1 MVVAQQ
7 DVSEIARERET
18 FKYDALTIST
28 AGLRGPHPPK
38 SIPSVFLSSTP
49 DPGLTAFAQLG
60 LYKLNASRSMISLFD
75 RKYQH
80 IVAEALRPEPGQRD
94 NKEDQNWFNGLAF
107 ERLTSVCE
115 HVVTGGAV
123 AQSIPGTEHGLG
135 VADIPVSII
144 KHLDGDRRFCHI
156 QDPKRQFYAGVP
168 IRSPAGINIGV
179 YCIFDSKPRPEG
191 LNAEEVRFIR
201 DMSKVVMDYLE
212 SKRSH
217 ECYRREQR
225 IVRGMGS
232 LINGEATLWKED
244 DSAASVP
251 TAFRDIAGL
260 SEGLLN
266 KKLQSTTTA
275 ASGLQHTEPNT
286 ASDQELPISYE
297 YPPNFG
303 SHDVQEPQTR
313 VTTGPVQSPKSPSPV
328 TKPIEAT
335 IDTNPAA
342 EIPILAPAAVVIE
355 PPVIKPRSGLT
366 GSLRSEIEHN
376 FSRAANVIREA
387 FEVQGVLFLDASI
400 RSYGG
405 LVTNISSETE
415 PCSSGPS
422 GSDDGRRSP
431 SSPSTTRSPSLCDV
445 LGFSK
450 THSSSILGDDVPKE
464 FKQCKEWFLQRLL
477 RRHPRG
483 RTWNF
488 ESDGT
493 LCDPA
498 ANSESDLSPGESL
511 EAPLS
516 ALRETAKIND
526 NGQKGSK
533 SSKKLINTAA
543 RIIKMFP
550 GARSVAMIPL
560 WDAQTGRVYAGGFM
574 WTKTPTRTFSE
585 ETELSCLR
593 VFALTVMSD
602 VARLKLQSAEEAKTD
617 ILGSISHELR
627 SPLHGLVGAVEL
639 LRDTSLNTMQDGILN
654 AIESS
659 GRTLLDTIEH
669 LLDYVKTTSKK
680 SARSRRRGS
689 IDARQRLSP
698 TTGPAV
704 QLDLLLEEV
713 VESVLAGYKHLAKSQ
728 THSATPFTASSQ
740 QRVLISKGS
749 HPSGDE
755 LVASQSS
762 GGTVQCS
769 LDIDHSAKWAFRM
782 HPGAFRR
789 VVMNLFGN
797 SLKFTTSG
805 FIHVSLRQE
814 SQADPKGTPGTTRVV
829 LTVSDSGKGMTE
841 SFLRNH
847 LFTPF
852 TQEDQFAV
860 GTGLGLSLVRH
871 TTEAYGGT
879 IDVSSKVGVGTTI
892 AVTLPLLPV
901 AEQAPDNDETS
912 FWQDV
917 KSLAGRRI
925 QFCNSASGA
934 IRDALDAGGAKPK
947 SQHQLIEAICQNSL
961 GMIIISTHQ
970 LDPVLPD
977 YIICVAGNGHTCSD
991 ASSRQTTSQ
1000 CPYVFICED
1009 LAAAHKSSAVDNGG
1023 LPGIYEFCSQPV
1035 GLRKLARILLS
1046 CQRRWLAFQDSGT
1059 ALKSQTNHA
1068 VPSTQMQQE
1077 EPKHSPT
1084 PAPPALTLRL
1094 AHEKKYSMSIES
1106 DLPSKAEQ
1114 GNGIVPTSQALVA
1127 QPKVAVIDAGVL
1139 KVLPVA
1145 SDVRK
1150 PILIV
1155 DDNQINLKV
1164 MAAYLT
1170 KLKYTSV
1177 SATNGL
1183 EALNLYKED
1192 PSKYS
1197 CVLTDISMPVMD
1209 GLESTRRIREFEL
1222 SSSRKSVVVIALTGL
1237 DRAGVQQ
1244 DALAS
1249 GVDLFLTRPLT
1260 IRGLEKALLAMGLG

>member
-1 MVVAQQ
+1 MVIAAQ

-28 AGLRGPHPPK
+28 AGLHGPDPPK

-60 LYKLNASRSMISLFD
+60 LYKLNAARSMISLFD

-80 IVAEALRPEPGQRD
+80 IVAEALRPELGQKD
-94 NKEDQNWFNGLAF
+94 NQENQNWFNGLAF

-115 HVVTGGAV
+115 HVVTGEAV

-144 KHLDGDRRFCHI
+144 KHLDGDKRFCHI
-156 QDPKRQFYAGVP
+156 QDPTRQFYAGVP

-179 YCIFDSKPRPEG
+179 YCIFDSRPRPGG
-191 LNAEEVRFIR
+191 LNVEEVRFIR

-232 LINGEATLWKED
+232 LINGEATLWKEESTSID
-244 DSAASVP
+244 P
-251 TAFRDIAGL
+251 TAFRDMPGL
-260 SEGLLN
+260 SEGILN

-275 ASGLQHTEPNT
+275 TGDPQQLEHNM
-286 ASDQELPISYE
+286 ASDEELPISYE
-297 YPPNFG
+297 MPTAFGGHSIPKPPK
-303 SHDVQEPQTR
+303 R
-313 VTTGPVQSPKSPSPV
+313 VTIDSVQSPKALSTTV
-328 TKPIEAT
+328 AEAT
-335 IDTNPAA
+335 IDTKPSAEAPRTTPAA
-342 EIPILAPAAVVIE
+342 AVMKT
-355 PPVIKPRSGLT
+355 PVAKPRISQM
-366 GSLRSEIEHN
+366 GSLRSEIERN

-387 FEVQGVLFLDASI
+387 FEVQGVLFLDASV

-405 LVTNISSETE
+405 LVTNITSETE
-415 PCSSGPS
+415 PGSSGLSSSS
-422 GSDDGRRSP
+422 GDDGQRSP
-431 SSPSTTRSPSLCDV
+431 TGSFTTRSSSICDV

-450 THSSSILGDDVPKE
+450 SHISSILGDAIPNE
-464 FKQCKEWFLQRLL
+464 FTECKEWFLQRLL

-488 ESDGT
+488 EADGT

-498 ANSESDLSPGESL
+498 ASSDSDLSPLESV
-511 EAPLS
+511 EAPPS
-516 ALRETAKIND
+516 SLRETSKSHETDEKAA
-526 NGQKGSK
+526 K

-550 GARSVAMIPL
+550 GARSVAIVPL
-560 WDAQTGRVYAGGFM
+560 WDAQTGRVYAGGFI

-593 VFALTVMSD
+593 VFALTVMAD

-617 ILGSISHELR
+617 VLGSISHELR

-639 LRDTSLNTMQDGILN
+639 LKDTSLNTVQDGILN

-669 LLDYVKTTSKK
+669 LLDYVKTNSKK
-680 SARSRRRGS
+680 SSRSRRRGS
-689 IDARQRLSP
+689 SIDTRQRLSS
-698 TTGPAV
+698 TTGPPV
-704 QLDLLLEEV
+704 QLDLLVEEV
-713 VESVLAGYKHLAKSQ
+713 VESVLAGYKHLTRSQ
-728 THSATPFTASSQ
+728 THASTPFTASTP
-740 QRVLISKGS
+740 QRLFTSKGS
-749 HPSGDE
+749 HASAGE
-755 LVASQSS
+755 LLADRPP
-762 GGTVQCS
+762 GGAVQCS
-769 LDIDHSAKWAFRM
+769 LDIDHSTKWAFRM

-805 FIHVSLRQE
+805 FIHISLRQE
-814 SQADPKGTPGTTRVV
+814 SQKDHKGAPDTTRVV
-829 LTVSDSGKGMTE
+829 LSVSDSGKGMTE
-841 SFLRNH
+841 TFLRNH

-852 TQEDQFAV
+852 SQEDQFAV

-879 IDVSSKVGVGTTI
+879 IDVSSKIGFGTT
-892 AVTLPLLPV
+892 VTVKLPLLPV
-901 AEQAPDNDETS
+901 SEQALDNDETS

-917 KSLAGRRI
+917 KSLAGQRV
-925 QFCNSASGA
+925 QFCKSEEGITTFGSDASGPK
-934 IRDALDAGGAKPK
+934 LK
-947 SQHQLIEAICQNSL
+947 SQQQLIEGICQNVL
-961 GMIIISTHQ
+961 GMVMLTTDHSEP
-970 LDPVLPD
+970 LLPD
-977 YIICVAGNGHTCSD
+977 YVICMAGNGHTCSD
-991 ASSRQTTSQ
+991 SRSQQRTFQ
-1000 CPYVFICED
+1000 CPYIFICDD
-1009 LAAAHKSSAVDNGG
+1009 LASAHRSSAADHSRSLGV
-1023 LPGIYEFCSQPV
+1023 YEFCSQPV
-1035 GLRKLARILLS
+1035 GLRKLARTLLN
-1046 CQRRWLAFQDSGT
+1046 CQRRWAALQGSGI
-1059 ALKSQTNHA
+1059 ALESETKLIVES
-1068 VPSTQMQQE
+1068 PYMQPE
-1077 EPKHSPT
+1077 ERACSP
-1084 PAPPALTLRL
+1084 ALHPALTLRL
-1094 AHEKKYSMSIES
+1094 EKDDQISIAISS
-1106 DLPSKAEQ
+1106 DSSSKAED
-1114 GNGIVPTSQALVA
+1114 GNGTIAVAEILATQVREIVR
-1127 QPKVAVIDAGVL
+1127 
-1139 KVLPVA
+1139 VLPAA
-1145 SDVRK
+1145 SDVRR

-1170 KLKYTSV
+1170 KLKYTCIT
-1177 SATNGL
+1177 ATNGL
-1183 EALNLYKED
+1183 EALNLYSEA
-1192 PSKYS
+1192 PAKYS

-1222 SSSRKSVVVIALTGL
+1222 SGGHKPVVVIALTGL